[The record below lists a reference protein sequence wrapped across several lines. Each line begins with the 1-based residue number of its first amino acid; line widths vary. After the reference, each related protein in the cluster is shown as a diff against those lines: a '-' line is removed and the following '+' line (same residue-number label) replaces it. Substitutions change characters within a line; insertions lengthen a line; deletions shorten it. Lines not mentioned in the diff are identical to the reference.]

1 MKTQVSLVGRTNVG
15 KSLLFNKLV
24 KARKSLVVD
33 HHGSTRDTNQ
43 GISTFNG
50 KSILVEDTGG
60 FPEKKATSNT
70 QIKSK
75 IIQSINESN
84 LILFMTSC
92 NEGLT
97 LKDIEISKII
107 RKFNKRTLLLINKC
121 DLTSKIDN
129 INTFYQL
136 GYKDIFIISAKSNLG
151 ILKLQEKIFE
161 LVTESKVIDSKKNLR
176 VSFIGKPNVG
186 KSTLINAVIKEE
198 RMITSENAGTTLDAV
213 EIKFKIRKNIYSLY
227 DTAGLLRKSKTISKI
242 QKFSITQTLNTIKD
256 TDLCLLVLNA
266 EDGINKQDKIILNLI
281 QRHNKAFFIIVNK
294 IDKISQIDMKKLK
307 RDIRYLSNIANK
319 ARCIFVSAAM
329 KKNINKI
336 SSMIISVSNMLY
348 IRYKPSK
355 LTQILNEATSKHQPP
370 IYNKKRPKLKFA
382 QQSKF
387 KDLIIH
393 IYGNGIKNLS
403 PSYQKYLSNY
413 FLEEL
418 NLLGIPLELKFTQK
432 KEPI

>member
-1 MKTQVSLVGRTNVG
+1 MFLKKKIFLTFIIIIISIATFAYLKIQ
-15 KSLLFNKLV
+15 FNNK
-24 KARKSLVVD
+24 K
-33 HHGSTRDTNQ
+33 NQ
-43 GISTFNG
+43 T
-50 KSILVEDTGG
+50 
-60 FPEKKATSNT
+60 T
-70 QIKSK
+70 QIGG
-75 IIQSINESN
+75 N
-84 LILFMTSC
+84 
-92 NEGLT
+92 
-97 LKDIEISKII
+97 
-107 RKFNKRTLLLINKC
+107 
-121 DLTSKIDN
+121 
-129 INTFYQL
+129 
-136 GYKDIFIISAKSNLG
+136 
-151 ILKLQEKIFE
+151 FE
-161 LVTESKVIDSKKNLR
+161 LTNHLGENVTNKNFKNSYRLVFFGFTNCPDFCPNTLIRIGSVMEQIDSKKNLR